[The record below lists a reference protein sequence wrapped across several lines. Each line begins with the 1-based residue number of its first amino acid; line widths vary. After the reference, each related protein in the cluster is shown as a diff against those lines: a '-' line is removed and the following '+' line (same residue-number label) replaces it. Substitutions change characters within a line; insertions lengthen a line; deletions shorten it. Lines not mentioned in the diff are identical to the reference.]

1 MTFRTMQWQSLGQS
15 LRVRAA
21 MSLSSVCL
29 LLPNSS
35 DGSPRPRRRAA
46 AHYRQSSPPP
56 PPRLIFMQHP
66 LFVVPFFYV
75 AGEGGKEG
83 ADRQKA

>member
-46 AHYRQSSPPP
+46 PITATHR
-56 PPRLIFMQHP
+56 R
-66 LFVVPFFYV
+66 
-75 AGEGGKEG
+75 
-83 ADRQKA
+83 RRRRR